1 MRSLLLTI
9 LIALSLCL
17 SVAGQNKPQSA
28 AALFE
33 NGQTAQEKGDFPA
46 AVNSYTQAIKLD
58 PTLFQIYYQ
67 RATSYLALGRTAEA
81 EADLQKTIELKPD
94 FARAHRALGQILLDA
109 DKTAE
114 AKREFA
120 RALELDAKLT
130 GVRVLYAGALIK
142 TNENAAAIEQLRTAI
157 EQGEKTAQL
166 YALLGLAEE
175 RANQSDEAFAA
186 YSQAIQLDSANAT
199 ALEGRARLF
208 EKRGALDKA
217 IADYSA
223 AYNSQPS
230 RDVALHLASLHS
242 RTGQAQTAM
251 RIYRA
256 LLAEKPDDIP
266 VRLELLRLMITN
278 EQADEAV
285 KEIEKIL
292 TIQPKNAGLLLLAG
306 DANFADKPELAAQY
320 YQRALQVD
328 PANNR
333 ARVQLGAALVRSK
346 QFQAALPV
354 LNEALTAEPNNYT
367 ARANRATVLF
377 KLAQYP
383 DAAREF
389 VWLVNTKP
397 EIAASYYF
405 LAISFDKLGGCE
417 EAIKAYNEFVRRAD
431 PKVNSEEINDANIR
445 LSLLQKLVKEK
456 KCKSALKGKSN

>member
-1 MRSLLLTI
+1 MRLAIITI
-9 LIALSLCL
+9 LIALLLCL
-17 SVAGQNKPQSA
+17 AAAAQSRPQSA
-28 AALFE
+28 ATLFE
-33 NGQTAQEKGDFPA
+33 EGQNAQEKGDFSA
-46 AVNSYTQAIKLD
+46 AVNAYTRAIKIEPALYQ
-58 PTLFQIYYQ
+58 LYYQ
-67 RATSYLALGRTAEA
+67 RATSYLALGRTTEA

-94 FARAHRALGQILLDA
+94 FSRAHRALGQILLDA

-142 TNENAAAIEQLRTAI
+142 TNENAAAIEQLRTAL
-157 EQGEKTAQL
+157 EQGEKTAQI
-166 YALLGLAEE
+166 YALLGLGEE
-175 RANQSDEAFAA
+175 RSNQLDDALAA
-186 YSQAIQLDSANAT
+186 YSQAIQMDSANAT
-199 ALEGRARLF
+199 ALEGRARLY
-208 EKRGALDKA
+208 EKRGILDKA

-223 AYNSQPS
+223 AYKSQPS
-230 RDVALHLASLHS
+230 RDVAFHLASLHS
-242 RTGQAQTAM
+242 RAGQAQTAM

-266 VRLELLRLMITN
+266 VRLELLRLMIAN

-285 KEIEKIL
+285 KEVDKIL
-292 TIQPKNAGLLLLAG
+292 TLYPKNIELLILAG
-306 DANFADKPELAAQY
+306 DASFADKPELAAQY
-320 YQRALQVD
+320 YQRALQID
-328 PANNR
+328 SANNR

-346 QFQAALPV
+346 QFQAALPI

-367 ARANRATVLF
+367 AHANRGTVLF
-377 KLAQYP
+377 KLEQYP

-389 VWLVNTKP
+389 LWLVNAKP

-417 EAIKAYNEFVRRAD
+417 EAMKAYNEFVRRAD
-431 PKVNSEEINDANIR
+431 AKVNSEEINDANIR